1 MRTTF
6 ILQAGFVRF
15 CLCPYPQ
22 VLRTKKRKTG
32 CNKNSYLVVAV
43 VRSGGEFQDEDGC
56 VGVDPVGGD
65 GEIVSG
71 EGGAEE
77 VGDDGEAEKG
87 REAEEDYDFGRR
99 RRMAAVVVVAVKPRC

>member
-1 MRTTF
+1 MPLGSRQVCKCSRKESLGTPP
-6 ILQAGFVRF
+6 F
-15 CLCPYPQ
+15 CNLPIF
-22 VLRTKKRKTG
+22 
-32 CNKNSYLVVAV
+32 SLVVAV

-77 VGDDGEAEKG
+77 VGDEGEAEKC
-87 REAEEDYDFGRR
+87 RETEED
-99 RRMAAVVVVAVKPRC
+99 